1 MESGSEIVL
10 MNELYRERFP
20 KATRQ
25 MEERLQEFL
34 DENTAE
40 EISDGILRFVH
51 HQVRF
56 SFFISPGFIGVIQSG
71 QKFFSFSYIYLV

>member
-34 DENTAE
+34 DEHTDE

-51 HQVRF
+51 HQVR
-56 SFFISPGFIGVIQSG
+56 
-71 QKFFSFSYIYLV
+71 